1 MMNTVKNIYK
11 NQNYSLES
19 VVILNKLESNQIEKQ
34 KDIGKSM
41 TNKIY

>member
-11 NQNYSLES
+11 NYNYSLDS
-19 VVILNKLESNQIEKQ
+19 AVILNKLENNQIEKQ